1 MDLDVERLL
10 GALERTVS
18 SLERDGQPARAVTV
32 ARSYATT
39 VEDLWDAVTSAERI
53 RRWFLP
59 VSGRFE
65 PGCRYKLE
73 GNAGGTIMHCEP
85 PSYLGLTWEIGG
97 DVSWAE
103 ARLCS
108 EGTGRSRLAITH
120 TALVSDHW
128 HTFGPGAVG
137 VGWEMG
143 LLGMELHLVRPDE
156 PKLDAATF
164 HTTRDGRALLV
175 GSSAAWGRAA
185 EAAGTDPDV
194 ARAAAQRTAAFYT
207 DDTVA
212 LD

>member
-10 GALERTVS
+10 GAVERIVS
-18 SLERDGQPARAVTV
+18 SLERDGQAARAVTL

-53 RRWFLP
+53 PRWFLP
-59 VSGRFE
+59 VSGRLE
-65 PGCRYKLE
+65 PGGRYQLE
-73 GNAGGTIMHCEP
+73 GHAGGTIRRCEP
-85 PSYLGLTWEIGG
+85 PSQLELTWEFGG
-97 DVSWAE
+97 DVSWVE
-103 ARLCS
+103 ARLGS

-120 TALVSDHW
+120 TAPVSDHW

-137 VGWEMG
+137 VGWEMV
-143 LLGMELHLVRPDE
+143 LLGMELHLARPNE
-156 PKLDAATF
+156 PKPDAATF
-164 HTTRDGRALLV
+164 HTTRDGRALIV

-207 DDTVA
+207 GDTVA
-212 LD
+212 PD